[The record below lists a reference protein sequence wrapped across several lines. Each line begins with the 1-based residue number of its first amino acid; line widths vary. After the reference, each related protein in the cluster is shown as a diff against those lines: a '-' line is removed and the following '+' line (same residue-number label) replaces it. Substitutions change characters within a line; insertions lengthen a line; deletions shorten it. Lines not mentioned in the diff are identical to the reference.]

1 MRKDFD
7 VRIFAPKTNMTTVRF
22 HSSLKIGVKIRAMDE
37 IECFLFTHYCSN
49 STIEIRAYC
58 ALFSF
63 WIIVMINAYRFVF
76 IQIYLH
82 NIMNFSLEL
91 TLSTKPNMNSYSV
104 ATCFFCLEMIV
115 TIQY

>member
-37 IECFLFTHYCSN
+37 IECFLYTHYCSY

-58 ALFSF
+58 VLFSF
-63 WIIVMINAYRFVF
+63 WIISMINVYRFVF
-76 IQIYLH
+76 IQIYLQ
-82 NIMNFSLEL
+82 NTMNFSLEL

-104 ATCFFCLEMIV
+104 AICFFLP
-115 TIQY
+115 

>member
-22 HSSLKIGVKIRAMDE
+22 YSSLKIGVKIHAMDE
-37 IECFLFTHYCSN
+37 IECFLFIHYCSN

-63 WIIVMINAYRFVF
+63 WIISMIKGYRFVF

-82 NIMNFSLEL
+82 NTMNFSLEL

-104 ATCFFCLEMIV
+104 AICFFCLVMIV
-115 TIQY
+115 SIKY